1 MTPAKLRRDII
12 ATLRWLE
19 KRRLYSGS
27 SGNVSVRGG
36 SGFLITP
43 TGIPCDETKSA
54 DIVDMTL
61 EGKPRGRLLPSSE
74 WRFHRD
80 IYRGR
85 KEINAIVHTHSPF
98 ATALSCL
105 RRDIPP
111 FHYMVAKA
119 GGDTIRCARYAT
131 FGTKELSQN
140 ALKALDGRR
149 ACLLANHG
157 VIAAGTDLAAARRLA
172 EEVEAICEQF
182 WRALQMGKP
191 VLLPKAEM
199 ARVIEK
205 FKTYGVQPKS
215 AASRKDGRAKA
226 R

>member
-172 EEVEAICEQF
+172 EEVEAICEQL

-215 AASRKDGRAKA
+215 AAPRKDSRGKA